1 MLNGA
6 KVRRAVYL
14 GADNALEEMVALWAE
29 SLVGADPSDTGLWER
44 ALAVAATG
52 TPAQLDS
59 FLRAERAR
67 QRLRALE
74 RLPEVELRTAEMLGE
89 RVAIVVYDKATL
101 NEEDIYSATYLVFG
115 KSPAPLMRRIGSRWF
130 LSPGPIGCAGGG
142 GLVLDDSGDELTAT
156 TYDVDG
162 RAAMT
167 EKLGSRSSVKMTV
180 KK

>member
-1 MLNGA
+1 
-6 KVRRAVYL
+6 
-14 GADNALEEMVALWAE
+14 
-29 SLVGADPSDTGLWER
+29 
-44 ALAVAATG
+44 
-52 TPAQLDS
+52 
-59 FLRAERAR
+59 
-67 QRLRALE
+67 
-74 RLPEVELRTAEMLGE
+74 MLGE